1 MNSFTLECSF
11 HGKLNPQTNKITHMS
26 TADMQKVGQSLI
38 KVIETYLP
46 SQALKFQVICD
57 KVFDIFY
64 EEFIKFVPSYVLKRE
79 Q

>member
-1 MNSFTLECSF
+1 
-11 HGKLNPQTNKITHMS
+11 MS